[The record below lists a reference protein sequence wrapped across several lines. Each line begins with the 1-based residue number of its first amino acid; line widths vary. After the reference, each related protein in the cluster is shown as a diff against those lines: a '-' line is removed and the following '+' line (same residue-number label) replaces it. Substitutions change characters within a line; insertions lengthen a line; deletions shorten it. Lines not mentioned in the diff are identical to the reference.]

1 MRILPACLAVLSIAG
16 MVACS
21 DSEPA
26 ASSTPD
32 KDASNETGTEEGNE
46 EEGAVAFDACAL
58 ISESDAAGIIGY
70 PLTPCRKE
78 PVTDAVRHVFE
89 SPADA
94 PLEAIG
100 SVNITVEAKG
110 KSFDEVAILCGAT
123 GASCVDLPGL
133 GDKARL
139 NLKYTTVYV
148 KKDDA
153 VFAAQCERPGQIS
166 ATEDATIQERLGA
179 ESKSADLS
187 VRSDESSWRN
197 SASCSLAVAK
207 LLTAKLP

>member
-1 MRILPACLAVLSIAG
+1 MRTLHACLAVLSITA

-21 DSEPA
+21 DSESAP
-26 ASSTPD
+26 SSTD
-32 KDASNETGTEEGNE
+32 KDATGETGTEEGNE
-46 EEGAVAFDACAL
+46 DQGAVAFDACTL

-89 SPADA
+89 SPSDA

-100 SVNITVEAKG
+100 SVDITVEEKG
-110 KSFDEVAILCGAT
+110 KSFDEVAILCGAG
-123 GASCVDLPGL
+123 GASCIDLPGL
-133 GDKARL
+133 GEEARL

-148 KKDDA
+148 KKGDA
-153 VFAAQCERPGQIS
+153 IFAAQCERPGQIS
-166 ATEDATIQERLGA
+166 ATEDSTIQERLTA
-179 ESKSADLS
+179 EGKSPDLS

-197 SASCSLAVAK
+197 SSSCSLAVAK